1 MGQHWYFV
9 FLKDGQYA
17 ESRAYD
23 ATQPDQLR
31 AIFAILKQA
40 KVYIHQIL
48 NIKKT

>member
-1 MGQHWYFV
+1 V
-9 FLKDGQYA
+9 NLKDGQYA

-23 ATQPDQLR
+23 ATQSEQLK

-48 NIKKT
+48 KISKG